1 MNLFGMK
8 KHRIRSLWLLLLLL
22 TCSVTVWAQ
31 GSSVTGRVSDE
42 KGELLIGVSVQEKG
56 TTNGT
61 ITDMNGQYTLKLS
74 TGNPIL
80 LISYIGYKPQEV
92 KVAKQKI
99 VDVVLVEDVSS
110 LDEVV
115 VVGYGNQR
123 KVSVVGAQSTMDVKD
138 IRCLLQ
144 VCLLLFPDA
153 LPGWLPFSVAA
164 NPVTMNRISGFVV
177 YLPCSDRVPVPLCSL
192 MG

>member
-80 LISYIGYKPQEV
+80 LISYIGKGS
-92 KVAKQKI
+92 KAKNRRCRFGGRC
-99 VDVVLVEDVSS
+99 VVT
-110 LDEVV
+110 
-115 VVGYGNQR
+115 G
-123 KVSVVGAQSTMDVKD
+123 
-138 IRCLLQ
+138 
-144 VCLLLFPDA
+144 
-153 LPGWLPFSVAA
+153 
-164 NPVTMNRISGFVV
+164 
-177 YLPCSDRVPVPLCSL
+177 
-192 MG
+192 

>member
-123 KVSVVGAQSTMDVKD
+123 KVSVVGAQSTMDVK
-138 IRCLLQ
+138 
-144 VCLLLFPDA
+144 
-153 LPGWLPFSVAA
+153 GWLPFSVAA